1 MTAKEYIGQI
11 SRLESHIN
19 AKKQRIEAMRCMA
32 TSVGPNYSGM
42 PHNPSKSV
50 SPMADAVCKII
61 DLEDEV
67 RKDEYRLQEKRLFL
81 LELIG
86 QIECPDYQT
95 ILIKRY
101 VEHFSWEDIARTL
114 FFTKRWVFTLHG
126 RALLEL
132 DNLLRN
138 APRIP

>member
-1 MTAKEYIGQI
+1 MTAKEFISQI
-11 SRLESHIN
+11 SRLESHIS
-19 AKKQRIEAMRCMA
+19 AKKQRIAALRCMA
-32 TSVGPNYSGM
+32 TSVGPNYTGM

-61 DLEDEV
+61 DLEEEV
-67 RKDEYRLQEKRLFL
+67 RKDEYRLQSKRLFF

-101 VEHFSWEDIARTL
+101 IEQLNWEDISHTL

-132 DNLLRN
+132 DALLDN
-138 APRIP
+138 APTIP